1 MSRRAGGGHR
11 RPEGS
16 GFETSM
22 WFFMR
27 VSGVVLLGLAVF
39 HLFWMHFVI
48 GVENIDFAA
57 VVGRWEGRWGP
68 LWRLYDLALL
78 VFALGHGFNGLRY
91 VIEDYVRRPG
101 RRLAVKSI
109 AYILGFLLI
118 SAGAYI
124 IFTFD
129 SGGV

>member
-1 MSRRAGGGHR
+1 MSRREGGGHH

-16 GFETSM
+16 GFETSA

-27 VSGVVLLGLAVF
+27 VSGVLLLGLAVF
-39 HLFWMHFVI
+39 PLFWMHFVI
-48 GVENIDFAA
+48 GVENIDFD
-57 VVGRWEGRWGP
+57 VVASRWGGPWGP

-78 VFALGHGFNGLRY
+78 VFAMGQGINGLRY
-91 VIEDYVRRPG
+91 VLEDYVQRPG
-101 RRLAVKSI
+101 RRLALKSV

>member
-1 MSRRAGGGHR
+1 MSWRAGGGHR

-16 GFETSM
+16 GFETWM

-48 GVENIDFAA
+48 GVENIDFDA
-57 VVGRWEGRWGP
+57 VAGRWEGPWGP

-101 RRLAVKSI
+101 RRLAVK
-109 AYILGFLLI
+109 I

>member
-1 MSRRAGGGHR
+1 MSPRAGGGHR

-16 GFETSM
+16 GFETSA

-39 HLFWMHFVI
+39 HLLWMHFAI
-48 GVENIDFAA
+48 GVENIDFNTIA
-57 VVGRWEGRWGP
+57 GRWEGPWGP
-68 LWRLYDLALL
+68 LWRMYDLALL
-78 VFALGHGFNGLRY
+78 VFALAHGVNGFRY
-91 VIEDYVRRPG
+91 VLEDYVKRPG
-101 RRLAVKSI
+101 RRLALKSI
-109 AYILGFLLI
+109 VYILGFLLI